1 MVALRYNRREL
12 PTFLSNDDEYEECI
26 EEIYELQIDPDFDMR
41 KEHDRK
47 RLYELVERCRLYEIL
62 NSRSPLFQIDERSE
76 SDEGSESDETE
87 IESSESEDDD
97 ENDED

>member
-41 KEHDRK
+41 KEHDRQ

-76 SDEGSESDETE
+76 SDETE

>member
-41 KEHDRK
+41 KKHDRE

-62 NSRSPLFQIDERSE
+62 NSRSPLFQIDQTET
-76 SDEGSESDETE
+76 DETE
-87 IESSESEDDD
+87 TETETETDEIETD
-97 ENDED
+97 N